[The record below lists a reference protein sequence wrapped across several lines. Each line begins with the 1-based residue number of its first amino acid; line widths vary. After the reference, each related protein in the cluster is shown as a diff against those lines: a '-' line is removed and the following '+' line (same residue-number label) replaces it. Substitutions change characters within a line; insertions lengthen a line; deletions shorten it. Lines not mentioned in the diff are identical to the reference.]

1 MALSPL
7 EKTIQ
12 SVKKLKYKN
21 VEYIIIDGGSKKKSI
36 DVLKRNG
43 LEIMAH
49 KLDSDAMIIAI
60 QLLQL
65 EAIEKLGKR
74 IK

>member
-1 MALSPL
+1 MNGKQDL
-7 EKTIQ
+7 
-12 SVKKLKYKN
+12 
-21 VEYIIIDGGSKKKSI
+21 I

>member
-1 MALSPL
+1 MYL
-7 EKTIQ
+7 II
-12 SVKKLKYKN
+12 LKM
-21 VEYIIIDGGSKKKSI
+21 I
-36 DVLKRNG
+36 LKRNG

>member
-1 MALSPL
+1 MNGKQDL
-7 EKTIQ
+7 
-12 SVKKLKYKN
+12 
-21 VEYIIIDGGSKKKSI
+21 I

-49 KLDSDAMIIAI
+49 KLDSDAMIIEI

>member
-1 MALSPL
+1 MNGKQDL
-7 EKTIQ
+7 
-12 SVKKLKYKN
+12 
-21 VEYIIIDGGSKKKSI
+21 I
-36 DVLKRNG
+36 DVLKRYG